1 LKVLK
6 QTLSQ
11 DSLLILNYQLSTVM
25 TDIPSHLSLI
35 LLIALGSAS
44 ALLAFVVYWLKRKS
58 LSAGRWAWWAW
69 SGLGVIA
76 LVGFILIVKESNA
89 LQEATEKKQWTQT
102 TGKILASEMR
112 GRKAYIPFV
121 KYEYELNGKTYT
133 AETELYSPQWGG
145 KLLRKETS
153 ENILSMF
160 KPESTLTVYVNPK
173 NHAESVLEILFGWD
187 LFIRLGVGML
197 LWLASTA
204 ALCFGAFRHF
214 FHASTFTPRQ
224 NAT

>member
-11 DSLLILNYQLSTVM
+11 DSLLILNYQLSTLM

-173 NHAESVLEILFGWD
+173 NHAESVLEILLGWD

-197 LWLASTA
+197 LWLTSTM

>member
-11 DSLLILNYQLSTVM
+11 DSLLILNYQLSTLM

-89 LQEATEKKQWTQT
+89 LQEATEKKKWTQT

-160 KPESTLTVYVNPK
+160 KPESTITVYVNPK
-173 NHAESVLEILFGWD
+173 NHAESVLEILLGWD

-197 LWLASTA
+197 LWLASTM

>member
-1 LKVLK
+1 
-6 QTLSQ
+6 
-11 DSLLILNYQLSTVM
+11 M
-25 TDIPSHLSLI
+25 TDIPSHLPLI
-35 LLIALGSAS
+35 LLGAIAGIALVLGFGFY
-44 ALLAFVVYWLKRKS
+44 LLKRS
-58 LSAGRWAWWAW
+58 SPLSARWAWWTW
-69 SGLGVIA
+69 SGICVIA
-76 LVGFILIVKESNA
+76 LVGLLLIVKESNA
-89 LQEATEKKQWTQT
+89 LQEASEKKQWIQT

-121 KYEYELNGKTYT
+121 KYEYELAEKTYT

-160 KPESTLTVYVNPK
+160 KPESTITVYVNPK
-173 NHAESVLEILFGWD
+173 NPSESVLEILFGWD

>member
-11 DSLLILNYQLSTVM
+11 DSLLILNYQLSTLM

-89 LQEATEKKQWTQT
+89 LQEATEKKQWMQT

-173 NHAESVLEILFGWD
+173 NHAESVLEILLGWD

-197 LWLASTA
+197 LWLASTM

>member
-1 LKVLK
+1 
-6 QTLSQ
+6 
-11 DSLLILNYQLSTVM
+11 M
-25 TDIPSHLSLI
+25 TDIPSHLPLI
-35 LLIALGSAS
+35 LLGAIAGIALVLGFGLYLLKGSS
-44 ALLAFVVYWLKRKS
+44 P
-58 LSAGRWAWWAW
+58 LSARWAWWAW
-69 SGLGVIA
+69 SGLGVVA
-76 LVGFILIVKESNA
+76 LVGLILIIKESNA

-121 KYEYELNGKTYT
+121 KYEYELSGKTYT

-160 KPESTLTVYVNPK
+160 KPESTITVYVNPK

-197 LWLASTA
+197 LWLASTM